1 MKGNDVMSK
10 NFVVV
15 DLYEGIDVI
24 GEFDTLA
31 EVFAQQV
38 KRMEDTDGECN
49 VVYYDKNVSLD
60 RIQLRKLGLLK

>member
-1 MKGNDVMSK
+1 MGK

-15 DLYEGIDVI
+15 DLYEGVDVI

-31 EVFAQQV
+31 QVFAQQV
-38 KRMEDTDGECN
+38 KRMEETYGECN